1 MVPSDT
7 SPPQFIG
14 VEPATM
20 VPVIVVPDTVPVK
33 VLPIVQFT
41 VTPSPEIV
49 IVSVNVNVTA
59 LPDSVPATVPPSV
72 TRTSFKTMLVGVSVP
87 EMDDPFCVSVM

>member
-1 MVPSDT
+1 
-7 SPPQFIG
+7 
-14 VEPATM
+14 M

-59 LPDSVPATVPPSV
+59 LPEQRTCHGAAVSAPDVVQDHAGRPACRKWM
-72 TRTSFKTMLVGVSVP
+72 TRFASASCSWRQARP
-87 EMDDPFCVSVM
+87 NPRCR